1 MKRSD
6 EKKIGEFLFDTLTE
20 SKSASEDKRVIDAF
34 VHTLTNKRLLDHAD
48 SILNELSCKIDE
60 TKGIIRADVIVSEP
74 LSHAAQSIIRS
85 ALVKRYAVKDIILA
99 ERIDPTVIGGIKI
112 KIKDEVFDA
121 TIKNRLVTLAKK
133 LKV

>member
-1 MKRSD
+1 MKRSE
-6 EKKIGEFLFDTLTE
+6 EKKIGNFLYDTLSE
-20 SKSASEDKRVIDAF
+20 SKSASEDKRVIEAF
-34 VHTLTNKRLLDHAD
+34 VHTLTNKRLLEHAD
-48 SILNELSCKIDE
+48 SILNELSQTIDE
-60 TKGIIRADVIVSEP
+60 AKGIIRANVIVAEP
-74 LSHAAQSIIRS
+74 LSHTAQSIIRS
-85 ALVKRYAVKDIILA
+85 ALIERYAVKDIILI